1 MLVGDVHSLKVSLLI
16 LLVGSLDFWGQVVAV
31 LTEVIAM
38 WQRKSDVQR
47 RQFQYI
53 CQTQSISKAQISK
66 MLTTLALTLRIHPL
80 LLGVRPQ
87 HDAKIIIPKQMRLK
101 FRQPKSMARFLVD
114 GEVFL
119 LTLKPGLFDVP
130 DRIFTLLVEYPD
142 SLEIHGVIVVEH
154 RNFLEEEGWSEE
166 NLAGVIVIMV
176 SFNVDFQDR
185 QLI

>member
-1 MLVGDVHSLKVSLLI
+1 M
-16 LLVGSLDFWGQVVAV
+16 
-31 LTEVIAM
+31 
-38 WQRKSDVQR
+38 
-47 RQFQYI
+47 
-53 CQTQSISKAQISK
+53 
-66 MLTTLALTLRIHPL
+66 
-80 LLGVRPQ
+80 
-87 HDAKIIIPKQMRLK
+87 
-101 FRQPKSMARFLVD
+101 D